1 MIRVLLFDR
10 FDAPIGELKPD
21 EVLVITRHEA
31 VNGEHSLEITTTRV
45 LEKGWRILTRDA
57 RGKWREHVVYGTDD
71 AHEAGERVLG
81 TYYCTWSVQHDLMG
95 TRTSRMPGVQNP
107 VAASVALGYAI
118 EGTSRWQRGT
128 VTNTNYAGASMY
140 DMDGWEAVSV
150 LVENWGGEVDATIE
164 VIGDEIT
171 ARKLDLYNMQGDQDA
186 KRRFDFGA
194 DLKSVHRRIADGP
207 LYCRITPRGKG
218 EQTDDGYGRKVRIT
232 SVNQGKDYLENP
244 EMVDLAKLPDGNGGW
259 EYPTLEVENS
269 NCETPQEL
277 MEWALTVRD
286 EYTTPNVSYEVD
298 VLQAAAEGVDMQ
310 GVSLGDSVQVVDRK
324 FGDGL
329 RLAGRVLEMSVN
341 MLDERDAKLVIGN
354 VDKGI
359 VQVFGDLKARLD
371 MVSKTVWN
379 MNGGTYS
386 TAEYLSELIARLNAD
401 INATG
406 GYTYI
411 TEGQGIRTYD
421 TAVSD
426 PLVGSEANAVVEVKG
441 GTIRIANSKTAQG
454 AWEWKT
460 VFTSGHIA
468 ANLVTAAQITAGYIG
483 NASAGSYWDL
493 DNNELV
499 IASGATIGGSTV
511 GDLLQDVSSANQQA
525 ARAITDAAE
534 AAKTATNYLTFNSTN
549 GLDVGYSGTNA
560 KTRIK
565 GNGVEIFDSAG
576 NSALF
581 AGIESSKS
589 IVRVGKS
596 SGSGNVVMSSDGY
609 VDIRRSS
616 TILAHFGYGI
626 GANEYGGTSAAPYY
640 SIGPRSTQSGR
651 TTIGNY
657 STTIG
662 TGNAASGYATAA
674 IGWDC
679 YAYGNAAVA
688 IGDMCQAYQGV
699 SLGVG
704 AVANPNQ
711 VAVGVYNTWSA
722 DTTRFV
728 VGEGT
733 STNRSNSFSVYTNGN
748 AWLKGTLTQ
757 GSDRRL
763 KKHISYLENDAA
775 EFIRKLKPALF
786 EKDGGKHLGFYAQDV
801 QEAEQWDSETVGV
814 AVNCDESLGF
824 DPLTLDYTAL
834 IAPLVAYAQS
844 LEKRIEQLEARIAAL
859 EGRDA

>member
-57 RGKWREHVVYGTDD
+57 RGKWREHVVYGTDA

-95 TRTSRMPGVQNP
+95 TRTSRMPGMQNP
-107 VAASVALGYAI
+107 VVASVALGYAI
-118 EGTSRWQRGT
+118 EGTARWQKGT
-128 VTNTNYAGASMY
+128 VTNTATAGASMY

-150 LVENWGGEVDATIE
+150 LVANWGGEVDATIE

-171 ARKLDLYNMQGDQDA
+171 ARKVDLYSAQGDQDA

-194 DLKSVHRRIADGP
+194 DLKSVHRRVADGP

-269 NCETPQEL
+269 NCETPEQL
-277 MEWALTVRD
+277 KEWALTVLD
-286 EYTTPNVSYEVD
+286 EYTTPNISYEVD

-310 GVSLGDSVQVVDRK
+310 GVSLGDSVQIVDRK

-329 RLAGRVLEMSVN
+329 RLTGRVLEMSVN

-354 VDKGI
+354 VDKGL

-386 TAEYLSELIARLNAD
+386 TAEYLSELLARLNAD

-441 GTIRIANSKTAQG
+441 GSIRIANSKTAQG

-468 ANLVTAAQITAGYIG
+468 ANLVTAAQITTGYIG
-483 NASAGSYWDL
+483 SAGDTFIDL
-493 DNNELV
+493 DNHTVQLGRSNSNHVL
-499 IASGATIGGSTV
+499 IDSSGMDIYNS
-511 GDLLQDVSSANQQA
+511 
-525 ARAITDAAE
+525 
-534 AAKTATNYLTFNSTN
+534 STN
-549 GLDVGYSGTNA
+549 LAFFGQQSNVATA
-560 KTRIK
+560 
-565 GNGVEIFDSAG
+565 
-576 NSALF
+576 
-581 AGIESSKS
+581 
-589 IVRVGKS
+589 RVGQS
-596 SGSGNVVMSSDGY
+596 TRGNVVMSGDGY
-609 VDIRRSS
+609 VDVRYGS
-616 TILAHFGYGI
+616 TVLTHFGYGSGKNI
-626 GANEYGGTSAAPYY
+626 GGGTSTAPYY
-640 SIGPRSTQSGR
+640 SIGPRQRGTV
-651 TTIGNY
+651 GNY
-657 STTIG
+657 SLSVGYNNNAGSFCSYAGGYYSTT
-662 TGNAASGYATAA
+662 NAVFAHAEGYYTQAKQSCSAA
-674 IGWDC
+674 FGLQTIAD
-679 YAYGNAAVA
+679 Y
-688 IGDMCQAYQGV
+688 
-699 SLGVG
+699 
-704 AVANPNQ
+704 PNQ
-711 VAVGVYNTWSA
+711 
-722 DTTRFV
+722 FV
-728 VGEGT
+728 VGCLNKSNT
-733 STNRSNSFSVYTNGN
+733 SDVFEVGSGSEESSRSNAFRVTEYGVAYAGS
-748 AWLKGTLTQ
+748 TQ
-757 GSDRRL
+757 LSSDKRVKTPL
-763 KKHISYLENDAA
+763 GDIEADEAA
-775 EFIRKLKPALF
+775 DFIRSLIPRKF
-786 EKDGGKHLGFYAQDV
+786 EKFGRKELGFYAQDV
-801 QEAEQWDSETVGV
+801 EETNFGEYLVDHEENYGYEDFR
-814 AVNCDESLGF
+814 C
-824 DPLTLDYTAL
+824 LDYNGL
-834 IAPLVAYAQS
+834 IAPLVKYAQS
-844 LEKRIEQLEARIAAL
+844 LEERIDQLEARLGAL